1 MQIIKIKFALLV
13 DLGIIVVPENYIHGK
28 CLEMFF
34 KNNHKKLYD
43 YNKEITDANFSHPS
57 RILKPGDKLRVRAF
71 RQIVS
76 GSTTSQERMAFLSKQ
91 LGNIYVG
98 AQGAALVFEQKRDQL
113 SKGEWYSSFDEAKN
127 LWEDSDGYHRLVNL
141 NAYFDGLFEFSI
153 GYLEGSWIDNF
164 AFLGFSLFLNDTL
177 NLGT

>member
-34 KNNHKKLYD
+34 KNNHKNLYD
-43 YNKEITDANFSHPS
+43 YNKNITDANFSHPS
-57 RILKPGDKLRVRAF
+57 RILKPGDKFRVKAF
-71 RQIVS
+71 KQIV

-98 AQGAALVFEQKRDQL
+98 AQGIALVFEQKRDQL
-113 SKGEWYSSFDEAKN
+113 PKGKWYSSFDEKKS
-127 LWEDSDGYHRLVNL
+127 LWEDPDGYHRIVSL
-141 NAYFDGLFEFSI
+141 NAYFDGLFEFSLV
-153 GYLEGSWIDNF
+153 YLRGSWVDNF
-164 AFLGFSLFLNDTL
+164 ALLGFSEFIK
-177 NLGT
+177 